1 MGAPNLFLIYVR
13 DAAASARFYG
23 DLFDMEPAFTS
34 PFFISFDI
42 AGGVSFAVW
51 SGEDADADARAA
63 DAGDAPRHEI
73 GLTLPGGAA
82 EIDARFEQ
90 WRAKGLQVVSEPHD
104 AVFGRTFVVADPDG
118 HLIRVS
124 PVD

>member
-1 MGAPNLFLIYVR
+1 MGAPNLFLIYVS
-13 DAAASARFYG
+13 DANASARFYG
-23 DLFDMEPAFTS
+23 DLFEMEPTFTS

-42 AGGVSFAVW
+42 ADGVSFAVW
-51 SGEDADADARAA
+51 SGEDAGSRAA
-63 DAGDAPRHEI
+63 DAGENPRHEI

-82 EIDARFEQ
+82 EIDERFQ
-90 WRAKGLQVVSEPHD
+90 KWRAKDVTVVSEPHD
-104 AVFGRTFVVADPDG
+104 AIFGRTFVIADPDG

>member
-13 DAAASARFYG
+13 DAAESARFYG
-23 DLFDMEPAFTS
+23 DLFDMEPTFTS

-42 AGGVSFAVW
+42 SGGVSFAVW
-51 SGEDADADARAA
+51 SGEDAGARAA
-63 DAGDAPRHEI
+63 DAGETPRHEI

-82 EIDARFEQ
+82 EIDARFAQ
-90 WRAKGLQVVSEPHD
+90 WRAKGLHVVSEPHD

>member
-13 DAAASARFYG
+13 DAAESARFYG
-23 DLFDMEPAFTS
+23 DLFDMEPSFTS

-42 AGGVSFAVW
+42 GGGVSFAVW
-51 SGEDADADARAA
+51 SGEDAGARAA
-63 DAGDAPRHEI
+63 DAVHAPRHEI
-73 GLTLPGGAA
+73 GLTLPGGAD
-82 EIDARFEQ
+82 EIDTRFEQ
-90 WRAKGLQVVSEPHD
+90 WRAKGLPVVSEPHD